1 MSEIGKAIDNEAI
14 EARKAYI
21 ISYLHKMDITHHA
34 GRDLEDMALHELE
47 PVYIKEKNKEAR
59 AFSE

>member
-21 ISYLHKMDITHHA
+21 INYLHKMDITHHA
-34 GRDLEDMALHELE
+34 GTMLEDMTVRDLE
-47 PVYIKEKNKEAR
+47 PIYIKEIGKEAR
-59 AFSE
+59 AFGE